1 MHRLNV
7 DDSDIAVRRLRHC
20 SAEGQLVLTPRSAPF
35 LKGPVPLEWL
45 NKAAILPGKALNV
58 AIAIW
63 WLQGMAK
70 GKSLKL
76 TQKSLKYLNVKRG
89 AASAALERLEAAGLI
104 QLTRSP
110 GQRPSI
116 SILLC
121 IAQPRND

>member
-70 GKSLKL
+70 GKSLK
-76 TQKSLKYLNVKRG
+76 YLNVKRG

-116 SILLC
+116 
-121 IAQPRND
+121 